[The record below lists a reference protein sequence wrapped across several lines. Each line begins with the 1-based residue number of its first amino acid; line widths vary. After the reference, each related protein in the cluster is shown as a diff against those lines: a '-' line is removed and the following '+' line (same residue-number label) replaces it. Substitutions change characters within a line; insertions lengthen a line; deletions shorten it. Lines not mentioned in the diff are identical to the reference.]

1 MRPSRTW
8 TARWCGSPRRTCRSR
23 SALRSNGRSSPRSTT
38 SRRHA
43 VSSSPTSDGLME
55 VTMPQMGVSVAEGT
69 IVESEEPIAQ
79 ISTDK
84 VETEVP
90 APAAG
95 LLKEVLVE
103 VGETVDV
110 GTVLATIE
118 TGAAGDG
125 QAPADEKPAEEA
137 HADEPAADVEAE
149 AQAPAPQRTRAQATD
164 GERPAPHG
172 DGDGRRPE
180 RGDGG
185 APPVTPV
192 VRRMA
197 EQHDLDLSRIEGSG
211 RRGRVTKR
219 DVVAYLREHEGEAA
233 EPEREKALHMESPYR
248 EEAPAVAPEEA
259 PAAAAAEA
267 PEKAAPQPQP
277 AAAAEKAAQAA
288 PISGGRELSVM
299 RKRIAEHMVRSLRT
313 AAHCTTIVEADM
325 SRIEAARGRRSYLPF
340 VARATIAALREHP
353 SLNATLEGEVLTVHE
368 EVNLGIAV
376 SLGEEGLIVPVIHNA
391 HELSHEGLA
400 TRIKDLAERARGKRL
415 QPDEVSGGT
424 FTITN
429 PGAFGAVLATPIINQ
444 PQVAILDL
452 ETVVKRPVVVTDAD
466 GHDSIAIRPMTYFCM
481 SWDHRALDGVLAAQ
495 FLSTL
500 KRQVEGWQG

>member
-1 MRPSRTW
+1 
-8 TARWCGSPRRTCRSR
+8 
-23 SALRSNGRSSPRSTT
+23 
-38 SRRHA
+38 
-43 VSSSPTSDGLME
+43 
-55 VTMPQMGVSVAEGT
+55 MPQMGVSVAEGT
-69 IVESEEPIAQ
+69 IVEWKKQPGDTVEADEPIVE

-90 APAAG
+90 APGAG
-95 LLKEVLVE
+95 RLKEVLVE

-118 TGAAGDG
+118 PAAVTADARAAAPAPAEASAPGTP
-125 QAPADEKPAEEA
+125 QAPA
-137 HADEPAADVEAE
+137 AAGV
-149 AQAPAPQRTRAQATD
+149 
-164 GERPAPHG
+164 ERPSGGDGGRPEHG
-172 DGDGRRPE
+172 DGR
-180 RGDGG
+180 

-197 EQHDLDLSRIEGSG
+197 EEHHLDLSLIEGSG

-219 DVVAYLREHEGEAA
+219 DVLAYLREREEGAPEEAA
-233 EPEREKALHMESPYR
+233 PEPALHMESPFR
-248 EEAPAVAPEEA
+248 EEEAPAEPA
-259 PAAAAAEA
+259 PAA
-267 PEKAAPQPQP
+267 P
-277 AAAAEKAAQAA
+277 
-288 PISGGRELSVM
+288 GGRELSVM

-353 SLNATLEGEVLTVHE
+353 VLNATLEGEMLTVHE
-368 EVNLGIAV
+368 EVHLGIAV
-376 SLGEEGLIVPVIHNA
+376 SLGEEGLIVPVIRNA

-400 TRIKDLAERARGKRL
+400 TRIKDLATRARGKRL
-415 QPDEVSGGT
+415 SPDEVVGGT

-429 PGAFGAVLATPIINQ
+429 PGAYGAVLATPIINQ

-452 ETVVKRPVVVTDAD
+452 EAVVKRPVVVTDA
-466 GHDSIAIRPMTYFCM
+466 GGNDSIAIRPMTYLCM
-481 SWDHRALDGVLAAQ
+481 SWDHRALDGALAAQ

-500 KRQVEGWQG
+500 KARIEGWQG